1 MVLALKDGPNSN
13 RLLYR
18 KRITAATALVSRHI
32 KTRPPAGTQNH
43 RTFFSLAQTLHTCS
57 LPALLHGS
65 KTSAKHVI
73 IMCSVSRLPLR
84 EGTPSATSWLV
95 DRESPR
101 RVLLP
106 VFSRRSIVGWKSR
119 HLSVGA
125 AVAGTC
131 VVLTPCSEFRWSRD
145 VITAGHSKKRA
156 SIPLLV
162 VHRCQ
167 LQANPCVLT
176 RSQRV
181 DSLHVTNPHPTG
193 SLRMF
198 VQPPLL
204 LCVEKARPY
213 LFSRLFK
220 ET

>member
-1 MVLALKDGPNSN
+1 M
-13 RLLYR
+13 
-18 KRITAATALVSRHI
+18 
-32 KTRPPAGTQNH
+32 
-43 RTFFSLAQTLHTCS
+43 

-73 IMCSVSRLPLR
+73 SDRYYVSVFRLPVLK
-84 EGTPSATSWLV
+84 GTLSAISWLV
-95 DRESPR
+95 DRESSSR

-106 VFSRRSIVGWKSR
+106 VFGRRSIVGWKSR
-119 HLSVGA
+119 HLGDGA

-131 VVLTPCSEFRWSRD
+131 VLTPCSEFRWSRD

-162 VHRCQ
+162 IHRCQ

-176 RSQRV
+176 RSQRI
-181 DSLHVTNPHPTG
+181 DSLYVTNPHPTG

-204 LCVEKARPY
+204 LCVEKARPFF
-213 LFSRLFK
+213 LVLQRDLTPPRPISLLLAGAAWHP
-220 ET
+220 